1 MAQII
6 VKLTRQQVEDLV
18 PAELFVAL
26 GPGIWDPVMHVMSWD
41 KTEQE
46 YTWLL
51 LQYPHL
57 KALQNQWLEPEDI
70 EQ

>member
-1 MAQII
+1 MAQITL
-6 VKLTRQQVEDLV
+6 KLTRQQVEDLV

-26 GPGIWDPVMHVMSWD
+26 GPGIWNPMMHVMSWE
-41 KTEQE
+41 KTESE

-57 KALQNQWLEPEDI
+57 KTLQNAWLEPEDT